1 MTDKLALYGG
11 PAAIP
16 QGLPGQNG
24 GPGANAIDDQEV
36 EAAAAVLRS
45 GRLFRFHPES
55 RVRQFEREAAAKVGV
70 SHALMVNSGTSAL
83 VCALTGLGIGPGDEV
98 IVPAYTYIATAAAVV
113 AVGAVPVIAEID
125 DSLGLDP
132 ADVEARITPHTR
144 AVVVVHMQGVPARLA
159 ALLDVA
165 RRRRLFVVEDG
176 CQCIGGMYEGRMV
189 GSIGD
194 AGAWSLNYFK
204 ILTCGE
210 GGVVFTNDYRAY
222 ERACFCADPAL
233 PMWMRDTIATEG
245 WTEKPF
251 SAQCYRPGE
260 ILGAVALC
268 QLAKLDAILGHM
280 RSLKAAFLDALDA
293 PRGYALQ
300 HVDDPAGDCGVSAA
314 ILVNTPDAAIRYAEA
329 LTAEGLPCGA
339 AHSEGFPDRHI
350 YCYWDSILEKNA
362 PHPAG
367 GPWNHPAY
375 KGSVSYSRDMCPR
388 TLAILNRALRFGFNL
403 AMTTEHARQMAAAIN
418 KVDAALA

>member
-1 MTDKLALYGG
+1 MHEKLALQGG

-16 QGLPGQNG
+16 DGLPGQNG
-24 GPGANAIDDQEV
+24 GPGANFIDDREIDAVAQ
-36 EAAAAVLRS
+36 VLRS

-70 SHALMVNSGTSAL
+70 DHALMVNSGTSAL
-83 VCALTGLGIGPGDEV
+83 ICALTGLGVGPGDEV

-113 AVGAVPVIAEID
+113 AVGAVPVIAEVD

-132 ADVEARITPHTR
+132 QDVEAKITPQTR
-144 AVVVVHMQGVPARLA
+144 AIIPVHMQGVPARLD
-159 ALLDVA
+159 ALVGVA
-165 RRRRLFVVEDG
+165 RRHGLLVVEDG
-176 CQCIGGMYEGRMV
+176 CQCIGGRYRGRVV

-204 ILTCGE
+204 IITCGE
-210 GGVVFTNDYRAY
+210 GGVVFTNDYRVY

-260 ILGAVALC
+260 VLGALALC
-268 QLAKLDAILGHM
+268 QLAKLDAILTHT
-280 RSLKAAFLDALDA
+280 RSLKAAFLDALEA
-293 PRGYALQ
+293 PRGYVLQ
-300 HVDDPAGDCGVSAA
+300 HVDDPTGDCGVSAA
-314 ILVNTPDAAIRYAEA
+314 ILVRSRELAVRYAEA

-350 YCYWDSILEKNA
+350 YCYWDSILDQNA
-362 PHPAG
+362 PTPLG
-367 GPWNHPAY
+367 GPWKHPAY
-375 KGSVSYSRDMCPR
+375 SGSVTYSRDMCPR
-388 TLAILNRALRFGFNL
+388 TLELLSRALRFGFNM
-403 AMTTEHARQMAAAIN
+403 AMTVEHAQQMAKAIN
-418 KVDAALA
+418 KVDAALG